1 MLEKSWCSSWSVSL
15 AHSAAYSVDY
25 DLFMEGTT
33 QEGGSQLAVGEQE
46 GKSWQDM
53 IDGGNAEET
62 GDRDTHLKTP
72 WHTRMRGEGRLR
84 GCKIAR
90 HLEKLNI
97 SKYFKLFQTMA
108 LNLSSGLSFHSFY
121 WRIFFLHPRWVYQTG
136 SAFRTVSL
144 RKNAEDIWFWME
156 TLFILAKF
164 PLDYAPVTVASTAN
178 LQRVGTFHRSPC
190 WAKISR
196 LGSCKWALRN

>member
-1 MLEKSWCSSWSVSL
+1 MLETSWCSSWSVSL

-46 GKSWQDM
+46 GKSWQDR

-90 HLEKLNI
+90 HLVKINI

-121 WRIFFLHPRWVYQTG
+121 WRIFF
-136 SAFRTVSL
+136 
-144 RKNAEDIWFWME
+144 
-156 TLFILAKF
+156 FILGGFIRQGLPSEQLVSEKM
-164 PLDYAPVTVASTAN
+164 
-178 LQRVGTFHRSPC
+178 QR
-190 WAKISR
+190 ISDFGWK
-196 LGSCKWALRN
+196 LSLSWLNFL